1 VNGHVP
7 GTRNLRPPIQSGERR
22 PLHSA
27 SGRTELVGYAPGAYD
42 LFHVGHLNL
51 LRRVRLEC
59 DYVIAGVVSDQ
70 VALEQKGR
78 LPVVPQEER
87 LAIVAALDVVDEA
100 VMEWTTDKLA
110 TWETVRFDVIYKGS
124 DWAGSPKW
132 TELEQQ
138 FARRG
143 VRVVYLPYTEHV
155 STTVLRGRL
164 DPVPGDTP
172 LTLG

>member
-1 VNGHVP
+1 MSA
-7 GTRNLRPPIQSGERR
+7 GTTRHLRPPIQSGHRR

-27 SGRTELVGYAPGAYD
+27 SGRAELVGYAPGAYD

-59 DYVIAGVVSDQ
+59 DYVIAGVVSDD
-70 VALEQKGR
+70 VALARKGR

-87 LAIVAALDVVDEA
+87 LEIVAALDVVDEA

-110 TWETVRFDVIYKGS
+110 TWEQARFDVIYKGS

-132 TELEQQ
+132 TALERD

-155 STTVLRGRL
+155 STTILRQHHPAT
-164 DPVPGDTP
+164 DPA
-172 LTLG
+172 